1 MVAQQVHRLVNEL
14 GLVLQAGG
22 LITPAQLL
30 QNLLSCRLT
39 HVFIHSGQGNPTFGT
54 TYRLTALSTPSRVT
68 KLLAQF
74 ARRILLYTFLAP
86 GRGLRHNDRKS
97 IRKLCHSTTSC
108 RNTRERSSSRMAQNA
123 VCGPCVRMMKRASMS
138 FSSLCRK
145 A

>member
-74 ARRILLYTFLAP
+74 VTWSP
-86 GRGLRHNDRKS
+86 D
-97 IRKLCHSTTSC
+97 
-108 RNTRERSSSRMAQNA
+108 
-123 VCGPCVRMMKRASMS
+123 
-138 FSSLCRK
+138 SSLFTNGVAAVVSSADGAVLIAATGSGSPTHGPVGSIYIKRSVQ
-145 A
+145 